1 MIGNVII
8 YTFTFWYYVVDEQN
22 NLMKSIQVVQSG
34 SGKRTGMKKKS
45 GPRRPR
51 KCRQCGQPMLGH
63 KKKGMS
69 SNSTE
74 LDSISTVHTE

>member
-1 MIGNVII
+1 M
-8 YTFTFWYYVVDEQN
+8 FTFWYYVVDEQN

-45 GPRRPR
+45 RPRRPR

-63 KKKGMS
+63 KKKKCQATQQS
-69 SNSTE
+69 
-74 LDSISTVHTE
+74 